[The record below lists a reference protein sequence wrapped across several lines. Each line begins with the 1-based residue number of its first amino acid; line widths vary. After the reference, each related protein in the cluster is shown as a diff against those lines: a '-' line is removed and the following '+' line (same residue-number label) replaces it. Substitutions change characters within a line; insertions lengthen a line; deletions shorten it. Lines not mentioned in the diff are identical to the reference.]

1 MGRPRKAAAEQRT
14 RNLTIRF
21 TAAERDFLDNHAEV
35 AGVTVGELI
44 RRRALR
50 LPAAPPKVRGKRSAN
65 AALVNELNRI
75 GVNLNQLAHA
85 ANRGIT
91 ERSHWAKLAD
101 ELSAVLERLVLADG
115 S

>member
-1 MGRPRKAAAEQRT
+1 MGRPRKESAERRN
-14 RNLTIRF
+14 RNLTVRF
-21 TAAERDFLDNHAEV
+21 TAAERHFLDAHAEV
-35 AGVTVGELI
+35 AGVTIGELV

-50 LPAAPPKVRGKRSAN
+50 LPAAPPKVRGKRSAD

-85 ANRGIT
+85 SNRGVS
-91 ERSHWAKLAD
+91 EQGHWAKLAD
-101 ELSAVLERLVLADG
+101 ELSVVLERLVLADG